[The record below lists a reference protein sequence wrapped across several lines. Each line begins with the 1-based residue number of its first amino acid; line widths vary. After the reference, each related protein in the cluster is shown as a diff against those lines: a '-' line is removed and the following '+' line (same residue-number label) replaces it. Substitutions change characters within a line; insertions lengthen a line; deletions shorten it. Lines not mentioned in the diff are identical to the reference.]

1 MRVIEVIPIVK
12 GITKATLSYF
22 SKDKL
27 PLGSFVRIPVRSG
40 YSQGLVVGS
49 KDARSAKSSIKRADF
64 SLKKISL
71 SSGPNGIPPSLLK
84 AIEQTAM
91 YYTTTIGN
99 ILSSVLAKTFL
110 ENPNL
115 IGKSIRAKQTGV
127 REVKVIQL
135 GGDERFREYRSVIRE
150 SFAKGSS
157 VLFVVPNNDDALM
170 AKEELSMGIEDFVYA
185 PTLAKP
191 KVLESLLIKARDE
204 KHPILFIT
212 TPLFIAFSRGDLRT
226 FILERESSR
235 AYRTLSRPYIN
246 FKTFLEYYSKSSGAN
261 LILGDAVLSIETL
274 WHERE
279 GRYTELT
286 PLSWR
291 QKIDSHVEIVDMR
304 EKKDFHILSEKL
316 SNSIKEALLNGKN
329 IFLFG
334 VRRGVAPTTI
344 CGDCAS
350 LLLCRNCSAP
360 LVLHKD
366 TYLCHHCGAKRSTE
380 TRCDTCQSW
389 KLNPLGIGID
399 RIVEEC
405 QSYFP
410 DTNIFVIDKDTTN
423 TKSKVRETLKNFEST
438 RGAIL
443 IGTELALSNMKKA
456 SLVGVVSLDTLFSIP
471 DFLINEKIFHLIT
484 RLREV
489 SKDNFLIQTRNAG
502 AEILKHAATG
512 NVLDFYRVEIKDRE
526 ELSYPPFSI
535 FIKVSIEGKR
545 SRLETASVELKS
557 NFLEY
562 DPHFILGKK
571 SGKDTETLSM
581 ILRLKKEVWPNQ
593 DLVEKLLLLTP
604 EFLIKVD
611 PESIL

>member
-27 PLGSFVRIPVRSG
+27 PLGSFVRIPVRNG

-49 KDARSAKSSIKRADF
+49 KDARLAKSSIKKADF

-71 SSGPNGIPPSLLK
+71 SNGSSGIPPSLLK
-84 AIEQTAM
+84 AIEQTAE
-91 YYTTTIGN
+91 YYATTIGSV
-99 ILSSVLAKTFL
+99 LSVVLAKKL
-110 ENPNL
+110 LDDPSL
-115 IGKSIRAKQTGV
+115 LGKPINVKKTGV
-127 REVKVIQL
+127 RDIKVIQL
-135 GGDERFREYRSVIRE
+135 PISERFREYRGVIRE

-157 VLFVVPNNDDALM
+157 VLFVVPNNDDAVL
-170 AKEELSMGIEDFVYA
+170 AKEELVMGIEDFVYT

-191 KVLESLLIKARDE
+191 KELSKVLNKAQDE

-212 TPLFIAFSRGDLRT
+212 TPLFASFSRTDLRT
-226 FILERESSR
+226 FIIERESSR

-246 FKTFLEYYSKSSGAN
+246 FKTFLKYYSKSSGAN
-261 LILGDAVLSIETL
+261 LILGDSVLSIETL

-279 GRYTELT
+279 GHYTELT
-286 PLSWR
+286 PISWR
-291 QKIDSHVEIVDMR
+291 QKIDSNVEVMDMR
-304 EKKDFHILSEKL
+304 EKKDFQVISDKL
-316 SNSIKEALLNGKN
+316 VASINATLTDGKN
-329 IFLFG
+329 VFLFG
-334 VRRGVAPTTI
+334 VRKGVSPTTI

-399 RIVEEC
+399 KIVEEC
-405 QSYFP
+405 QTHFP
-410 DTNIFVIDKDTTN
+410 ETNVFVIDKDTTN
-423 TKSKVRETLKNFEST
+423 TKSKVKETLKKFESSK
-438 RGAIL
+438 GSIL
-443 IGTELALSNMKKA
+443 VGTELALSNIKKV
-456 SLVGVVSLDTLFSIP
+456 SLIGVVSLDPLFSIP

-484 RLREV
+484 HLREK

-502 AEILKHAATG
+502 AQILKNAATG
-512 NVLDFYRVEIKDRE
+512 NVLDFYREEIKDRE

-535 FIKVSIEGKR
+535 FIKVSLEGKR
-545 SRLETASVELKS
+545 GRLERASAELKS

-562 DPHFILGKK
+562 EPHFILGKRG
-571 SGKDTETLSM
+571 GKDVETLSM
-581 ILRLKKEVWPNQ
+581 IIRLKKEGWPDKNLL
-593 DLVEKLLLLTP
+593 DKLLLLTP
-604 EFLIKVD
+604 DFLIKVD